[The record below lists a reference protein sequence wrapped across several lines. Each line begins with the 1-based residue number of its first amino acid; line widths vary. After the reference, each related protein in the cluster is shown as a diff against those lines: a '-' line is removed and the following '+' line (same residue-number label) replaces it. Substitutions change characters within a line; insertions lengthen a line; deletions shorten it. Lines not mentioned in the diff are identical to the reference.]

1 MRRVEAVMQPV
12 FYVMAI
18 LGCGDGNS
26 HCATARLDD
35 ARFATMA
42 ECRAQLPAGLARH
55 TDLSFPVI
63 AADCRR
69 NSPVAVA
76 VAGAGAGAAAPRG

>member
-1 MRRVEAVMQPV
+1 MQSV

-18 LGCGDGNS
+18 LGCGDGNTD
-26 HCATARLDD
+26 CTPARFDQ

-42 ECRAQLPAGLARH
+42 ECRAQLPAGLARNS
-55 TDLSFPVI
+55 DLSYPVI

-69 NSPVAVA
+69 NSPVTMAK
-76 VAGAGAGAAAPRG
+76 AGNSTAKG

>member
-1 MRRVEAVMQPV
+1 MQPV

-18 LGCGDGNS
+18 LGCGDGNTQ
-26 HCATARLDD
+26 CTTARLDEV
-35 ARFATMA
+35 RYATMA
-42 ECRAQLPAGLARH
+42 QCRAALPAGLARN

-69 NSPVAVA
+69 SSPVT
-76 VAGAGAGAAAPRG
+76 VAGAGKPVGRG

>member
-1 MRRVEAVMQPV
+1 MGRVETVMQPV

-26 HCATARLDD
+26 QCSTARLDD

-76 VAGAGAGAAAPRG
+76 RAGAAAPRG

>member
-1 MRRVEAVMQPV
+1 MQPV

-26 HCATARLDD
+26 QCTTARIDE
-35 ARFATMA
+35 ARFATVA
-42 ECRAQLPAGLARH
+42 ECRAQLPAGLARNS
-55 TDLSFPVI
+55 DLSFPVI

-69 NSPVAVA
+69 NTPVTVA
-76 VAGAGAGAAAPRG
+76 RAGEASPRG